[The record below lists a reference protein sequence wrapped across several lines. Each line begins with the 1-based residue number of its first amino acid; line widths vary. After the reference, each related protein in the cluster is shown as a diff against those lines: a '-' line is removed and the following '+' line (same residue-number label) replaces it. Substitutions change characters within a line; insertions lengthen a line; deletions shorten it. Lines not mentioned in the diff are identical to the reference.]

1 MSKKK
6 RKEKCMKK
14 AGAWK
19 GFFFI
24 LPSLCGLILF
34 YLLPYLDVIKRS
46 FSSPVTGTFTGL
58 DNYWLVFGNKAF
70 QLAAKNTVRF
80 IITCVP
86 ILVISSLLV
95 AVILQKNVKGN
106 LLKTGFLFPMA
117 IPVASVV
124 LLWKGVF
131 DPQGFLNSFL
141 NLFGISGNDWMNTK
155 SAFWVLVFSY
165 VWKNMGY
172 CMILWLASLAA
183 IPKEMYEAAK
193 IDGSGE
199 AACFLYITLPNLL
212 SSFPR
217 SR

>member
-6 RKEKCMKK
+6 RKEKRMKK

-58 DNYWLVFGNKAF
+58 NNYWLVFGNKAF

-95 AVILQKNVKGN
+95 AVILQKIVKGN
-106 LLKTGFLFPMA
+106 LLKIGFLFPMA

-141 NLFGISGNDWMNTK
+141 NL
-155 SAFWVLVFSY
+155 
-165 VWKNMGY
+165 
-172 CMILWLASLAA
+172 
-183 IPKEMYEAAK
+183 
-193 IDGSGE
+193 
-199 AACFLYITLPNLL
+199 
-212 SSFPR
+212 
-217 SR
+217 

>member
-6 RKEKCMKK
+6 RKEKRMKK

-86 ILVISSLLV
+86 ILVISCCGDT
-95 AVILQKNVKGN
+95 AKKCKRKPFKNRIFISHGDS
-106 LLKTGFLFPMA
+106 G
-117 IPVASVV
+117 
-124 LLWKGVF
+124 GVCC
-131 DPQGFLNSFL
+131 
-141 NLFGISGNDWMNTK
+141 IVMER
-155 SAFWVLVFSY
+155 
-165 VWKNMGY
+165 
-172 CMILWLASLAA
+172 CI
-183 IPKEMYEAAK
+183 
-193 IDGSGE
+193 
-199 AACFLYITLPNLL
+199 
-212 SSFPR
+212 
-217 SR
+217 